1 MSEKSVWEENYK
13 KNKRYNIYPY
23 DTVVSFVLNN
33 FSGGRK
39 KDIKGLDIGFGG
51 GNHLKFLHD
60 QGFDYYGI
68 DSSPSAK
75 KIAEG
80 LIGQDAHCSKIV
92 LGNFTNLPFENCLFN
107 FVIDRQ
113 SIGHNDEKT
122 ILKILKEVYR
132 VLKEG
137 GKYYGHVFSD
147 EHPSFKYAKLKIGS
161 DYSAF
166 TEGVFKQ
173 SGLVHAFSLES
184 IMEKYHM
191 FKSLE
196 ITKYTQE
203 VFEDKHSKI
212 TSVVYAISAT
222 K

>member
-1 MSEKSVWEENYK
+1 MEKFYWCQWNLTWVGE
-13 KNKRYNIYPY
+13 
-23 DTVVSFVLNN
+23 DL
-33 FSGGRK
+33 SG
-39 KDIKGLDIGFGG
+39 
-51 GNHLKFLHD
+51 KF
-60 QGFDYYGI
+60 I
-68 DSSPSAK
+68 
-75 KIAEG
+75 
-80 LIGQDAHCSKIV
+80 
-92 LGNFTNLPFENCLFN
+92 
-107 FVIDRQ
+107 
-113 SIGHNDEKT
+113 
-122 ILKILKEVYR
+122 
-132 VLKEG
+132 
-137 GKYYGHVFSD
+137 
-147 EHPSFKYAKLKIGS
+147 SFKYAKLKIGS